1 MILLLS
7 LIILQEIPVADEF
20 DVTVQSYEHLA
31 WWQECWKE
39 GNYVHGDEVE
49 ELVVNVLSLPDLA
62 S

>member
-31 WWQECWKE
+31 NLQECWKE